1 MSAFSDRQF
10 STKSAAYGS
19 PVAGS
24 SQMKLDVF
32 LIKGY
37 QLVSHSG
44 TPDVPASVSAVQR
57 TAMDETISEREL
69 QRFQKLSQLYNA
81 IIQNALLLDSS
92 SSPKSA
98 IELYQRFQQ
107 IVKELELSGDASPY
121 AKYFCKLED
130 DAGAT
135 WHIRDDQELQG
146 DSVWHSVSENI
157 KKIYDAE
164 RGLILPILNK
174 RRSVVNST
182 RNSPPQYKE
191 DPLSYQQL
199 RRKLS
204 KLQGNYDFGGP
215 GDSSRSVT
223 AHAPDERD
231 GKNVN
236 GSGAIDFFNSGQSR
250 SRNNDND
257 ALLRGYYTMPTSPT
271 SLWSNGINLG
281 LPSRRDFSNQADNDP
296 VEELLQM
303 ATRTASSNA
312 AVAAEDTVSR
322 GAAVANGDGTENSL
336 QKNST
341 ATADSTAVASGLTL
355 MDDVQAIPTSLTLKE
370 TELYDRLLKEK
381 DERIIELERQLVCER
396 NESQWLRKL
405 LLEDVGCIR
414 NMLTGMKDR

>member
-10 STKSAAYGS
+10 STKSTAYGS
-19 PVAGS
+19 PVTGS

-44 TPDVPASVSAVQR
+44 TQDVPTSVSVVLR
-57 TAMDETISEREL
+57 TAMDETISEKEQ

-107 IVKELELSGDASPY
+107 ILKELELSGDASPY

-135 WHIRDDQELQG
+135 WHIRDDQEMQG

-157 KKIYDAE
+157 KKIYDSD

-174 RRSVVNST
+174 RRSAVNST
-182 RNSPPQYKE
+182 RNSPPPYKE

-204 KLQGNYDFGGP
+204 KLQGHYDYGGP
-215 GDSSRSVT
+215 GDSTRTVT

-231 GKNVN
+231 SKNVN
-236 GSGAIDFFNSGQSR
+236 GNGAIDFFNGGHSR

-271 SLWSNGINLG
+271 SLWSSGINLS
-281 LPSRRDFSNQADNDP
+281 LQSRREFSSQADNDP

-303 ATRTASSNA
+303 ATGTASNNAA
-312 AVAAEDTVSR
+312 AVAAADR
-322 GAAVANGDGTENSL
+322 GAAVANANGSETPL

-396 NESQWLRKL
+396 NECQWLRKL